1 MNAFKNVLTWLGFG
15 VTSKLNMFKIY
26 EGSEER
32 AQIMYVLTC
41 YLSYLA
47 ISIAL
52 TVWVAR
58 TLHKSGRVF
67 LVDAFHGNTELADS
81 VNHLLVV
88 GFYLINVGYITVA
101 LKTTEAL
108 TTSREVI
115 ELESGKVGVVL
126 LMLGAMH
133 FFNIFVLG
141 RMRYK
146 ARSRANH
153 RESMLA

>member
-1 MNAFKNVLTWLGFG
+1 
-15 VTSKLNMFKIY
+15 
-26 EGSEER
+26 
-32 AQIMYVLTC
+32 MYVLTC

-47 ISIAL
+47 ISIGL

-88 GFYLINVGYITVA
+88 GFYLINVGYIALA

-108 TTSREVI
+108 TTSRQII
-115 ELESGKVGVVL
+115 ELESGKIGVVL
-126 LMLGAMH
+126 LILGAMH
-133 FFNIFVLG
+133 FFNVFVLG

-153 RESMLA
+153 RESILT

>member
-1 MNAFKNVLTWLGFG
+1 
-15 VTSKLNMFKIY
+15 
-26 EGSEER
+26 
-32 AQIMYVLTC
+32 MYVLTC

-47 ISIAL
+47 ISTAL

-88 GFYLINVGYITVA
+88 GFYLINVGYIAVA
-101 LKTTEAL
+101 LKTTESL

-126 LMLGAMH
+126 LILGAMH

-153 RESMLA
+153 RESILA